1 MFDLSMV
8 DTCAPPPSTS
18 DSAIKGKRVRVLR
31 DFNRQSGMWHSV
43 SGSRALPAVGLTAG
57 PVQLLY
63 YRRTRPGRRDAPIL
77 SDIQLFPSG
86 VTPAGDGNWVKAP
99 RSLCDGVVRA
109 LALFL

>member
-1 MFDLSMV
+1 MHVSSMFDLSMV
-8 DTCAPPPSTS
+8 DTCSPPPSTL

-63 YRRTRPGRRDAPIL
+63 YRRTRPGRRDVPIL
-77 SDIQLFPSG
+77 SPSG

-109 LALFL
+109 LALF